1 MDDQGGAGGV
11 PLHGDD
17 EQARHRAPHH
27 HEPEPGP
34 GGKGSRGPA
43 GTTRAADTDEASR
56 LDRPAGTE
64 GPGSPRTRWT
74 APEGDRSPTPRRQHS
89 VRREGNDTT

>member
-17 EQARHRAPHH
+17 EASRRRAPHVK
-27 HEPEPGP
+27 PRA
-34 GGKGSRGPA
+34 GKTGAGD

-56 LDRPAGTE
+56 LDRPAG
-64 GPGSPRTRWT
+64 PT
-74 APEGDRSPTPRRQHS
+74 APGERPDRWKGP
-89 VRREGNDTT
+89 EE